1 MVRQEMRHPASAAL
15 RESFKDLLELHVIK
29 SVIFDIMTR
38 PGSPL
43 AQGFS
48 IASLTEVVHCS
59 QSQRLAKFRVAH
71 QV

>member
-43 AQGFS
+43 AQGFFNCFTYRS
-48 IASLTEVVHCS
+48 GSLQPITEVS
-59 QSQRLAKFRVAH
+59 
-71 QV
+71 